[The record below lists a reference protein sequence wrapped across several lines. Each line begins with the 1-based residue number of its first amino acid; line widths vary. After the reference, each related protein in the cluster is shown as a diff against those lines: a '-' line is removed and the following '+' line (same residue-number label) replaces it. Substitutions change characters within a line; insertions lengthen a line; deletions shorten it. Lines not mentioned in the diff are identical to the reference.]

1 MNSENSI
8 NNYDSFNKSQ
18 NKNQFDKMKN
28 NTIPKENIK
37 SLKINENEKFH

>member
-8 NNYDSFNKSQ
+8 NNYDSFNKSY

-28 NTIPKENIK
+28 NTMPKENIK
-37 SLKINENEKFH
+37 SFK